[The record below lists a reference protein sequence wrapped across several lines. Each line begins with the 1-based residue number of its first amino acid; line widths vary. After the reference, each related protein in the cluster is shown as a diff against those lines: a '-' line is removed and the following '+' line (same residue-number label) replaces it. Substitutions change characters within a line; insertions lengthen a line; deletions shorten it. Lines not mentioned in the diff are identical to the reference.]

1 MPASIRKVK
10 SRINATRKTS
20 QITKAMHMVSASKL
34 KSAERGIKAYRPLMN
49 KIEEI
54 IGNIVHNMDDLKHP
68 LLEERKVKKT
78 CYLVIS
84 SDRGLAGPFNSN
96 VFKSLL
102 KETKKHQSRNE
113 FIIAP
118 LGYKAFVFSKK
129 MNYPMVQSDF
139 VPLKDDVEFLD
150 IAEIIRKII
159 YMYMSQQIDRVVIIY
174 NRFINTITQSPEAK
188 ILLPITEKFN
198 STTKN
203 LIYDFDGGV
212 AGILNT
218 VLPMYIEDLI
228 YGCILD
234 SKASEHASRMTAM
247 KNATDNAEDVMAKLE
262 LLYNRARQSAITLEL
277 TDIIGGA
284 NAISDN

>member
-34 KSAERGIKAYRPLMN
+34 KGAERGIKAYRPLMN

-68 LLEERKVKKT
+68 LLEERKVRKT

-96 VFKSLL
+96 IFKTLL
-102 KETKKHQSRNE
+102 KEVSKHTSKNE
-113 FIIAP
+113 YVVAP
-118 LGYKAFVFSKK
+118 LGYKAFIFSKK
-129 MNYPMVQSDF
+129 MNYPMVQTEF

-150 IAEIIRKII
+150 IAETIRKII

-174 NRFINTITQSPEAK
+174 NRFINTIAQSPETK

-198 STTKN
+198 SSTKH

-212 AGILNT
+212 GQILNT

-284 NAISDN
+284 NAISEN

>member
-1 MPASIRKVK
+1 MAASIRKVK
-10 SRINATRKTS
+10 NRINATKKTS

-34 KSAERGIKAYRPLMN
+34 KSAERGIKAYRPLMY

-54 IGNIVHNMDDLKHP
+54 IANIVNNIDDVKHP
-68 LLEERKVKKT
+68 LLEERKVRKT

-102 KETKKHQSRNE
+102 KEVANHKSNKE
-113 FIIAP
+113 FCVAP
-118 LGYKAFVFSKK
+118 LGYKAFSFCKK
-129 MNYPMVQSDF
+129 MNYQMVKNEF

-150 IAEIIRKII
+150 IEDIIRKVIL
-159 YMYMSQQIDRVVIIY
+159 MYMSKEIDRVVIVY
-174 NRFINTITQSPEAK
+174 NRFINTITQNPEVK
-188 ILLPITEKFN
+188 ILLPITEKFT
-198 STTKN
+198 SKTKD

-247 KNATDNAEDVMAKLE
+247 KNATDNAQEVIASLE